1 MNIISLFK
9 QQRGVLYAVS
19 SGLCYGLLG
28 YFGIS
33 LMNSGLSI
41 SNMLFW
47 RFTIAT
53 LFMCVIL
60 IPKYK
65 TIFNSYKKNLLFI
78 VYGIVF
84 YTSSA
89 MFYFMS
95 SKHIGSGLAMVIFFT
110 YPAIV
115 MMFNV
120 LFHKMVLRNTYYISF
135 FIIIIG
141 MICLANA
148 NKLTFNILGISLGIL
163 AAFLYACYILA
174 SKRTHIAPSISTL
187 MVSLGSMISCLIA
200 SYVYDTFNIPNGFN
214 EWFNIVGMGT
224 LCTAIPILFFLQ
236 ALKYISSEQASMLS
250 VFEPVAVLIFGVI
263 LLGEKISI
271 IQIVG
276 AIIILSG
283 AIITLLPSK
292 IKNINNIQAL
302 K

>member
-224 LCTAIPILFFLQ
+224 LCTAIPKLFFLQ

-271 IQIVG
+271 IQIAG

-283 AIITLLPSK
+283 AITTLLPSK

-302 K
+302 

>member
-200 SYVYDTFNIPNGFN
+200 SYVYDAFNIPNGFN

>member
-110 YPAIV
+110 YPTIV

-250 VFEPVAVLIFGVI
+250 VFEPIVVLIFGVI

-271 IQIVG
+271 IQIAG

-283 AIITLLPSK
+283 AITTLLPSK

>member
-271 IQIVG
+271 IQAVSLFRKSQLTKTF
-276 AIIILSG
+276 AKCILQ
-283 AIITLLPSK
+283 
-292 IKNINNIQAL
+292 NIN
-302 K
+302 

>member
-271 IQIVG
+271 IQIAG

-283 AIITLLPSK
+283 AITTLLPSK

>member
-110 YPAIV
+110 YPTIV

-250 VFEPVAVLIFGVI
+250 VFEPIVVLIFGVI

-271 IQIVG
+271 IQIAG